1 MKYLKY
7 LNEMKE
13 EGDVIKCK
21 HPDTKKIVRCEIV
34 EFHGYEVSVI
44 ELDNL
49 DNQIGDE
56 WTIKKSELENF
67 NEENSNQKQY
77 RKWIEDNIDR
87 LYKEHL
93 DGNEQIA
100 DACLMMF
107 GVSLNSKDGQFIEES
122 PEK

>member
-13 EGDVIKCK
+13 EED
-21 HPDTKKIVRCEIV
+21 
-34 EFHGYEVSVI
+34 
-44 ELDNL
+44 
-49 DNQIGDE
+49 
-56 WTIKKSELENF
+56 
-67 NEENSNQKQY
+67 SNQKLY

-87 LYKEHL
+87 LYNVEHL

-107 GVSLNSKDGQFIEES
+107 GVSLNSKDGRFIEEIS
-122 PEK
+122 REINDEYIQKNF